1 MLLVVCVYIF
11 HVCILS
17 YVLSLHHFVMCS
29 ICIHLFCFFFS
40 SRRRHT
46 SLRISD
52 WSSDVCSSDL
62 GIDVANV
69 TAWFEANVA
78 GASGPL
84 QFDLIAGGHSNLTYG
99 VTDAGGRR
107 YVLRRPPLGQVLASA
122 HDMGREH
129 KIISALGSTDVPVEI
144 GRANV

>member
-1 MLLVVCVYIF
+1 MSEIK
-11 HVCILS
+11 
-17 YVLSLHHFVMCS
+17 
-29 ICIHLFCFFFS
+29 
-40 SRRRHT
+40 
-46 SLRISD
+46 
-52 WSSDVCSSDL
+52 

-107 YVLRRPPLGQVLASA
+107 YVLRRPPPGQVLASA
-122 HDMGREH
+122 HDMGREPQ
-129 KIISALGSTDVPVEI
+129 IISALASPDVPVAPALGLCTGESLT
-144 GRANV
+144 RAPSTVLGFA